1 MLPEAPKHRNG
12 AQAGQGS
19 DAEIQRSEAVRKV
32 TAWLRTHGAGG
43 ETLLALAEI
52 LSADQMAWDQRLRR
66 KGEQLVVLF
75 PDGFAGLGTTSQASL
90 DALAQNGL
98 LDVNPLTPLR
108 RVTEIDGKHG
118 ALLTLDASCQLLAL
132 TAEKRSG
139 VRALEHEEPR
149 ADAEP
154 TAADGTD
161 QEPAVPTVTPSHR
174 QGPRPDDSDPA
185 RALVERIK
193 ARDQSLSG
201 GVSQADGWLSIGP
214 DTVRTWARA
223 HGLQSYVLIRTL
235 GHLPGCRVTP
245 DGGLMVREEP

>member
-1 MLPEAPKHRNG
+1 
-12 AQAGQGS
+12 
-19 DAEIQRSEAVRKV
+19 
-32 TAWLRTHGAGG
+32 
-43 ETLLALAEI
+43 LAEI
-52 LSADQMAWDQRLRR
+52 LSADQTAWEQRLRR

-132 TAEKRSG
+132 TAEKRSV
-139 VRALEHEEPR
+139 VRALELEEPP

-161 QEPAVPTVTPSHR
+161 REPAVPTVTPSHR

-193 ARDQSLSG
+193 VRDPSLSG
-201 GVSQADGWLSIGP
+201 GVSQSDGSLSIGP
-214 DTVRTWARA
+214 DSVRSWAQA
-223 HGLQSYVLIRTL
+223 HGVQPYVLIRTL
-235 GHLPGCRVTP
+235 GHLPGCRITP
-245 DGGLMVREEP
+245 DGGLAVREEP

>member
-1 MLPEAPKHRNG
+1 MARN
-12 AQAGQGS
+12 
-19 DAEIQRSEAVRKV
+19 QR
-32 TAWLRTHGAGG
+32 
-43 ETLLALAEI
+43 I
-52 LSADQMAWDQRLRR
+52 RR

-118 ALLTLDASCQLLAL
+118 AFLTLEASRSLLAL
-132 TAEKRSG
+132 TVEKQSG
-139 VRALEHEEPR
+139 VRALELEEPP

-154 TAADGTD
+154 TAAGGTD
-161 QEPAVPTVTPSHR
+161 QEPAVPTVTPTHR
-174 QGPRPDDSDPA
+174 QSPRPDDFDPA

-193 ARDQSLSG
+193 VRDQSLSV
-201 GVSQADGWLSIGP
+201 GVSQADGLLSIGP
-214 DTVRTWARA
+214 DTVRKWAQG
-223 HGLQSYVLIRTL
+223 HGIHSYALIRTL